1 MGDLLICPKCRERL
15 WVGEMQI
22 PLLTCPRCLA
32 RVVNPN
38 VARES
43 AVRPRQVIE
52 IEEQADEDVRGP
64 TYWLNFL
71 AIALIAGAVFVAIGV
86 NELNILS
93 VLMAFAGVIIGGVV
107 VLMYRIAAGR
117 QEAAQPYLRRV
128 QRGGTT
134 VFDYASIGQQDGSGA
149 FLSGFMLALSISFVT
164 LIAVAF
170 GRGVN
175 RGVAIGAGV
184 VGLGALVYLAIRAA
198 QFEKRGFLNGLVV
211 GIVISACSCGPCAL
225 IAVSA

>member
-22 PLLTCPRCLA
+22 PLLSCPKCLA
-32 RVVNPN
+32 RIVNPN
-38 VARES
+38 VARET

-52 IEEQADEDVRGP
+52 IEEQADEDVRGT

-107 VLMYRIAAGR
+107 VLMYRTA
-117 QEAAQPYLRRV
+117 
-128 QRGGTT
+128 
-134 VFDYASIGQQDGSGA
+134 
-149 FLSGFMLALSISFVT
+149 
-164 LIAVAF
+164 
-170 GRGVN
+170 
-175 RGVAIGAGV
+175 
-184 VGLGALVYLAIRAA
+184 
-198 QFEKRGFLNGLVV
+198 
-211 GIVISACSCGPCAL
+211 
-225 IAVSA
+225 